1 MRVGIIQSNFI
12 PWRGYFDFIDDC
24 DLFIYHDDLQ
34 YTKNDWR
41 NRNRIKTAEGPA
53 WVTVPVHY
61 RQVSQRIC
69 DTGIDYSKD
78 WAGRIANQIRANYMR
93 APFFKDYSAPFF
105 EILNSGIEV
114 ISDLNV
120 AVNRWIA
127 EALGIRTEIRMS
139 KEFSPE
145 GAKTDRLIGI
155 LKKAGATSYLS
166 GPSAKAYIEPEK
178 FSMAGISL
186 EYKSYEYAEYP
197 QLYHGFEPNVTVLDL
212 LFNCGPDA
220 RGYLKS
226 LKCNETAA

>member
-41 NRNRIKTAEGPA
+41 NRNRIKTAQGPV

-61 RQVSQRIC
+61 RQVSQKIC
-69 DTGIDYSKD
+69 DTGIDHSRD
-78 WAGRIANQIRANYMR
+78 WAERMINQIRASYMK
-93 APFFKDYSAPFF
+93 APFFKDYSEPFF
-105 EILNSGIEV
+105 GILSSGFDF

-127 EALGIRTEIRMS
+127 EALGIKTELRMS
-139 KEFSPE
+139 RDYSPY
-145 GAKTDRLIGI
+145 GTKTDRLIGI
-155 LKKAGATSYLS
+155 LEKAGATRYLS

-178 FSMAGISL
+178 FSKAGISL
-186 EYKSYEYAEYP
+186 EYKSYEYIEYP
-197 QLYHGFEPNVTVLDL
+197 QLHGGFEPNVTVLDL

-226 LKCNETAA
+226 LKANETAA